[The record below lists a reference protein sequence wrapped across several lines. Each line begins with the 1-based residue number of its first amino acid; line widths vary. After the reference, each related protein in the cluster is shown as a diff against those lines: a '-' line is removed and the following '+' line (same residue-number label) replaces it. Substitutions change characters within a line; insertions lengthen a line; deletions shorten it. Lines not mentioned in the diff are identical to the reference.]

1 MAKDIEEAGCQML
14 TVHGRTK
21 EQKKQLISTTD
32 WTAIRRIKERASI
45 PVVANGSIGTFDDI
59 ERCVAATRADGVMTG
74 EAILENPAFF
84 HRWGAYPVGEE
95 R

>member
-14 TVHGRTK
+14 CVHGRIK
-21 EQKKQLISTTD
+21 EHKKQFVSETD
-32 WTAIRRIKERASI
+32 WNAIRRIKEQASI

-59 ERCVAATRADGVMTG
+59 ERCVAATQADGVMTA

-84 HRWGAYPVGEE
+84 HR
-95 R
+95 